1 MDQVLVYWSMQPILV
16 EEFYDRDQSYDNLF
30 HLGIRNYVFHFKK
43 EKKSKIP
50 LISFAVISNFPW
62 KLRNPFYYKA
72 QTRQIPSLIKPSMS
86 VCGRA
91 AKYVPNHL
99 RLKTLSLK
107 KKQGREVAK
116 LCQDFLQSFHY
127 IQRASSFINLGRQQ
141 HNLPCRNIL
150 IPLASFCKL
159 GSLKTVF

>member
-1 MDQVLVYWSMQPILV
+1 MKKVFEIAWIKYWYIGVCSQYWLRSFMI
-16 EEFYDRDQSYDNLF
+16 
-30 HLGIRNYVFHFKK
+30 GIRVMTICFTSEFGIMYSISRKK
-43 EKKSKIP
+43 KKSKFP

-99 RLKTLSLK
+99 SLK
-107 KKQGREVAK
+107 KNREEK
-116 LCQDFLQSFHY
+116 
-127 IQRASSFINLGRQQ
+127 
-141 HNLPCRNIL
+141 
-150 IPLASFCKL
+150 
-159 GSLKTVF
+159 

>member
-43 EKKSKIP
+43 KKKKSKFP

-107 KKQGREVAK
+107 KNREEKQPNFVKTFYKVFTTYNEQALLSTQADSSTICLVGIFSSPLPV
-116 LCQDFLQSFHY
+116 S
-127 IQRASSFINLGRQQ
+127 ASWAL
-141 HNLPCRNIL
+141 
-150 IPLASFCKL
+150 
-159 GSLKTVF
+159 

>member
-1 MDQVLVYWSMQPILV
+1 MKKVFEIAWIKYWYIGVCSQYWLRSFMI
-16 EEFYDRDQSYDNLF
+16 
-30 HLGIRNYVFHFKK
+30 GIRVMTICFTSEFGIMYSISRKK
-43 EKKSKIP
+43 KKSKFP

-99 RLKTLSLK
+99 RLNAFFK
-107 KKQGREVAK
+107 KNRVEK
-116 LCQDFLQSFHY
+116 
-127 IQRASSFINLGRQQ
+127 
-141 HNLPCRNIL
+141 
-150 IPLASFCKL
+150 
-159 GSLKTVF
+159 